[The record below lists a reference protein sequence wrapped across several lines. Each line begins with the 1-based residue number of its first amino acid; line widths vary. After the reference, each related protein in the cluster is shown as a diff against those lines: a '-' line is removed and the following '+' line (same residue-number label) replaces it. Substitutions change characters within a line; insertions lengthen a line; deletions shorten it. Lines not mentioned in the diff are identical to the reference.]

1 MGKNDDFLIETER
14 AADLW
19 FRKCE
24 KLEESMASL
33 ADHLNTTLR
42 ENYGDKDQVKTWTD
56 DMRPAIDALVVGAR
70 YGMRYELRHKLE
82 SAEARIVAIQE
93 SFNRADGNY
102 LKAKARVAELEA
114 ANARL
119 REAIDALRECNICH
133 GQRVFMDRDSLGE
146 MRPRGCWCA
155 AMKESKIKSN
165 PTSSGVQNERT
176 EAVSKKPSAAGG
188 HIIQQK
194 RSLK

>member
-1 MGKNDDFLIETER
+1 MSKPRTVYISYSWTKSLSER
-14 AADLW
+14 YVPDAPDVEYHDA
-19 FRKCE
+19 
-24 KLEESMASL
+24 KLVVWRECPPDGPQPCGEC
-33 ADHLNTTLR
+33 LR
-42 ENYGDKDQVKTWTD
+42 CLVEHVTD
-56 DMRPAIDALVVGAR
+56 DAKDMHAR
-70 YGMRYELRHKLE
+70 LKKAEKRISELTAQR
-82 SAEARIVAIQE
+82 
-93 SFNRADGNY
+93 
-102 LKAKARVAELEA
+102 EA
-114 ANARL
+114 AVAAWNARL

-133 GQRVFMDRDSLGE
+133 GQGVFMDRDSLGE

>member
-1 MGKNDDFLIETER
+1 MGKNDDFKRETER

-119 REAIDALRECNICH
+119 REALNDALAAYNLLEA
-133 GQRVFMDRDSLGE
+133 GEPQRVHR
-146 MRPRGCWCA
+146 A
-155 AMKESKIKSN
+155 HYESASKHYA
-165 PTSSGVQNERT
+165 R
-176 EAVSKKPSAAGG
+176 AVLEEKG
-188 HIIQQK
+188 
-194 RSLK
+194 